1 MNAQAA
7 RQEQAWA
14 DRLADQAVQALLD
27 EVALSPKPALVD
39 QRGSGAHRDL
49 NLSLMQ
55 ASAWSLWSGFQAMA
69 QAAQAE
75 GQVTQALR
83 ERIGQLGREAEAEM
97 LRVTEGVNTHRGAIW
112 ALGLLVTATA
122 LNPKAQTTQAIAR
135 SAAELARLPDRQA
148 PAQAPSNGQR
158 VMQRYGVRGAR
169 GEAQAGFPS
178 VVLNAL
184 PQLRASR
191 TAGATESQARLDALL
206 AIMATLEDTCVL
218 HRAGLDGLLCMQQ
231 GSRAVLES
239 GGSATLMGR
248 QHLRA
253 LDQTLVALNASPGGA
268 ADLLAATLFLDALE
282 TDTQRLYGRDC

>member
-7 RQEQAWA
+7 RQQQAGA

-49 NLSLMQ
+49 NLGLMQ
-55 ASAWSLWSGFQAMA
+55 ASAWSLWPGFQAMA

-75 GQVTQALR
+75 GQLTPALR
-83 ERIGQLGREAEAEM
+83 ECIGQLGREAEAEM

-112 ALGLLVTATA
+112 ALGLLVTAA
-122 LNPKAQTTQAIAR
+122 AIAPDLCEAKAVAYR
-135 SAAELARLPDRQA
+135 AAALARLPDRQL
-148 PAQAPSNGQR
+148 PAQSSSHGQR

-178 VVLNAL
+178 VVLNGL

-191 TAGATESQARLDALL
+191 RAGAIETNARLDALL

-218 HRAGLDGLLCMQQ
+218 HRAGLDGMLCMQQ
-231 GSRAVLES
+231 GARAVLES
-239 GGSATLMGR
+239 GGSASLLGR

-282 TDTQRLYGRDC
+282 SDTPRLYGRDC